1 MNPRDEVAELRAVA
15 EVRAA
20 SFDLVAEQPVPTD
33 RVLLADAVAAAAL
46 AVPGVVALHT
56 GTFGE
61 VATYLAGRR
70 VDGVQLRADSC
81 SVHLV
86 LAWGAPVLAT
96 ADQVRA
102 AVEPLVGTPVD
113 ISIEDVIAPVGPNA
127 ANIADTRGLP

>member
-1 MNPRDEVAELRAVA
+1 MAELRAVA

-96 ADQVRA
+96 ADRVRA
-102 AVEPLVGTPVD
+102 VVGPLVGTPVD
-113 ISIEDVIAPVGPNA
+113 VSVEDVVGPVGLGTGHHAGTPG
-127 ANIADTRGLP
+127 TP

>member
-15 EVRAA
+15 KVRAA

-33 RVLLADAVAAAAL
+33 RILLADAVAAAAL

-70 VDGVQLRADSC
+70 VDGVQLRPDSC
-81 SVHLV
+81 AVHV
-86 LAWGAPVLAT
+86 ALAWGAPVLAT
-96 ADQVRA
+96 ADRVRA
-102 AVEPLVGTPVD
+102 VVGPLAGTPVD
-113 ISIEDVIAPVGPNA
+113 VSVEDVVGPS
-127 ANIADTRGLP
+127 